1 MIKIIKKEDLE
12 TKEWSGGTTTQL
24 YIYPEDALYEKRDF
38 LFRISTAT
46 VDIEE
51 SIFTKLPGI
60 SRCIMPLEGEM
71 ELNHKGHYAVTLKK
85 FETDS
90 FEGDWETTSKG
101 KVKDFNLMTSK
112 GIWGYIGSTILK
124 ENDVFST
131 KDMKDFTTLAIYIQ
145 KGNIKI
151 ESQKEHIYVS
161 EGDFV
166 IYHRNRSKNINP
178 TKIIG
183 KNNAEIAIAILR
195 K

>member
-51 SIFTKLPGI
+51 SFFTKLPGI

-101 KVKDFNLMTSK
+101 KVKDFNLMTNK
-112 GIWGYIGSTILK
+112 GIWGYIGSSILK
-124 ENDVFST
+124 EDDVFST

-151 ESQKEHIYVS
+151 ESQKEQISVS

-166 IYHRNRSKNINP
+166 IYHRNRSKNSNP
-178 TKIIG
+178 TRIIG